1 MAKIK
6 RSPSEQAAFNEVRH
20 QAAIKCWQ
28 KRKRKGEQAAAGG
41 AGIAQAAAGAVEA
54 HRVGVGVGDAGAR
67 VAVDDRAGGVIKITG
82 HRGGP
87 PEAVPLEGQGG
98 AQDWRMRG
106 PYQSRG
112 DFGSNQQYDQLE
124 RDIRESPQREAKYNC
139 GKGISEAYKVYLETG
154 QKGNFKPSRGEVYRG
169 EDGRPVRAG
178 IKGGQQ
184 AERELGAWEVAKLV
198 GMDDMVA
205 PVQIRNCDVPGG
217 ENARKSFP
225 AAKQIKGS
233 FAVWQEGD
241 VAKEIYDDKTK
252 FDGDEDQRRT
262 ALFDYIIGNQDRHHG
277 NWVIGGDGKMKL
289 IDHGLAFGETKLGG
303 FKNRQ
308 IQQRV
313 AYDHSKHDAFPPS
326 KYAESYLKSKLKI
339 RAKLL
344 KIGLPALAVERVMAR
359 IDRAATATNWRDL
372 YGDTE

>member
-67 VAVDDRAGGVIKITG
+67 VAVDDRAGGVIKVTG

-98 AQDWRMRG
+98 PGDWRMRG

-112 DFGSNQQYDQLE
+112 DFGSNQQYEQLE
-124 RDIRESPQREAKYNC
+124 RDNRESPQREAKYNC

-154 QKGNFKPSRGEVYRG
+154 QKGNFKPSRGEVG
-169 EDGRPVRAG
+169 TPSDPVRTG
-178 IKGGQQ
+178 IPPGLQ

-205 PVQIRNCDVPGG
+205 PVQIRTADVPGG
-217 ENARKSFP
+217 RNARRSFE
-225 AAKQIKGS
+225 AANGTKGS
-233 FAVWQEGD
+233 FAVWQEGE
-241 VAKEIYDDKTK
+241 VAVDIARDSKKY
-252 FDGDEDQRRT
+252 DGDEDQRRS
-262 ALFDYIIGNQDRHHG
+262 AMFDYIIGNQDRHHG
-277 NWVIGGDGKMKL
+277 NWVISGSGKLKL
-289 IDHGLAFGETKLGG
+289 IDHGLAFGAERVRG
-303 FKNRQ
+303 NRWLQ
-308 IQQRV
+308 ERV
-313 AYDHSKHDAFPPS
+313 SNEHRKHDAFPPA
-326 KYAESYLKSKLKI
+326 KYAESYLKNKLKI

-344 KIGLPALAVERVMAR
+344 KIGIPAQSIDRVMAR
-359 IDRAATATNWRDL
+359 IDRAATATNWKDL
-372 YGDTE
+372 YGDKE